1 MTETTKNTVKKTFPV
16 LQMGC
21 AACATNV
28 ENVLRKQNGVM
39 EASVNFA
46 SAEAL
51 VEYNPTLV
59 TPENIRQSVQD
70 AGYDLLIEEK
80 DSTVALE
87 NIQKKNLNP

>member
-1 MTETTKNTVKKTFPV
+1 METTKNTIKRTFPV

-21 AACATNV
+21 AACAARV
-28 ENVLRKQNGVM
+28 ENVLRKQNGVI

-59 TPENIRQSVQD
+59 NPENIRQAVQD

-80 DSTVALE
+80 DSTVELE